1 MSLSP
6 VPVAESA
13 VWPPGLFG
21 WMTRRLD
28 DPQPFVSFVRSHAH
42 AQLIFELHKAEP
54 SLLFCTL
61 PNIADCLREEEDSDR
76 RKVRRCRQAVLL
88 EYAKNM
94 HRPHCSS
101 LLLTPREPRRE
112 PPPPHRDARR
122 HRSRE
127 PRRS

>member
-42 AQLIFELHKAEP
+42 AQVIFELHKAEP
-54 SLLFCTL
+54 SLLLCTL
-61 PNIADCLREEEDSDR
+61 PNIADCLREEDSDR

-94 HRPHCSS
+94 HRHHCSS
-101 LLLTPREPRRE
+101 LLLTTREPRRE